1 MVMRGDLDL
10 AGLHP
15 LHRMIAAMMAEAQLV
30 GLSAKRD
37 ADQLMSE
44 TDAEDGHAPHHLAN
58 ALLRVGHRLGIARAV
73 RQEYAIGLE
82 REHVLGAGR
91 GGNHGHAAALSNQP
105 SHDVVFDSIV
115 VGNDVMLRRLVL
127 HPDYFRWLVR
137 AHA

>member
-10 AGLHP
+10 TCLHL
-15 LHRMIAAMMAEAQLV
+15 LHRMIAAMVTEAQFV
-30 GLSAKRD
+30 SLSTQRD
-37 ADQLMSE
+37 ANQLMPE
-44 TDAEDGHAPHHLAN
+44 TDAEDGHTPHHLAN
-58 ALLRVGHRLGIARAV
+58 ALLCVGHRLGIARAV

-115 VGNDVMLRRLVL
+115 VGDDVMPGRPVLYTDHFSGLV
-127 HPDYFRWLVR
+127 
-137 AHA
+137 